1 MNFIRIFTIQIIQL
15 LLSQSLFAQTND
27 SLGYVYHEGVLH
39 AIKNKTTLT
48 LFELKPMVRNNPA
61 AFAHFKKARRVRNI
75 GTAMNVVSC
84 AALFYGIVTNNDTE
98 FLISLGVSSVLTSLN
113 IALLPEPYNKA
124 MLACISE
131 HNKKYRVE
139 KNWE

>member
-39 AIKNKTTLT
+39 AVQNKETLT
-48 LFELKPMVRNNPA
+48 LFELKPMVKNNPA
-61 AFAHFKKARRVRNI
+61 AFAYFKKTRRIRNV
-75 GTAMNVVSC
+75 GTAINVFSC
-84 AALFYGIVTNNDTE
+84 VALFYGLVTNNETE
-98 FLISLGVSSVLTSLN
+98 FFISLGVSSVLTSLN

-124 MLACISE
+124 MLACINE